1 MERLKEKLSEYDQ
14 EHLLRFWEELVD
26 EDRKHLVNDIDELDL
41 QEITGYF
48 KRAVESSQRIGQST
62 LDDKI
67 QPIDGTKIASAK
79 TSTEKEFNMYEE
91 RGLKEVA
98 EGRVAVVLLA
108 GGQGTRL
115 GVTYPKGMF
124 DVALPSHKTLF
135 QLQAERILSLQNMAQ
150 QRYGKHGEITWYI
163 LTSEATHDATV
174 EYLSKRNYFGLKEK
188 NVKAFKQG
196 MLPCFTFDGKIILDA
211 KHRVSKA
218 PDGNGGLYRALKN
231 QGILDDMVQ
240 RGIRS
245 IHAHSVDNILVKVA
259 DPIFIGYCLLS
270 ETDCG
275 VKVIEKSSPSEA
287 VGVVCKVENH
297 YQVVEYSEMTKETAE
312 LRHADGQLVYN
323 AANICNHYFTIDFL
337 KDVGYLYEK
346 DLPLHVAKKKIPFVN
361 DDGIRIIP
369 KVPNGIKIE
378 KFVFDVFSFAKNFA
392 VWQGTREE
400 EFSPLKNSSSAG
412 RDCPS
417 TARTDLLNL
426 HKKWL
431 LEAGAR
437 DVGDNVEISPLL
449 SYAGENLCQIV
460 NDRSFMGP
468 QVLE

>member
-1 MERLKEKLSEYDQ
+1 MEHLRKKLNEYNQ
-14 EHLLRFWEELVD
+14 EHLLRFWEELVN
-26 EDRKHLVNDIDELDL
+26 EDRNQLEKDIDELDL
-41 QEITGYF
+41 PEIMGYF
-48 KRAVESSQRIGQST
+48 DRAIESSRCIGQSM

-67 QPIDGTKIASAK
+67 QPIDETKIASAK
-79 TSTEKEFNMYEE
+79 TSTEQELNMYKE
-91 RGLKEVA
+91 RGLKEIA
-98 EGRVAVVLLA
+98 EGCVAVLLLA

-115 GVTYPKGMF
+115 GVSYPKGMY

-135 QLQAERILSLQNMAQ
+135 QLQAERILCLQNMAQ
-150 QRYGKHGEITWYI
+150 QQYGKHGEITWYI

-188 NVKAFKQG
+188 NIKAFKQG
-196 MLPCFTFDGKIILDA
+196 MLPCFTFDGKIILNA
-211 KHRVSKA
+211 KHRISKA

-275 VKVIEKSSPSEA
+275 VKVIEKTSPSEA
-287 VGVVCKVENH
+287 VGIVCKVEDH
-297 YQVVEYSEMTKETAE
+297 YQVVEYSEVTKKTVE
-312 LRHADGQLVYN
+312 LRHANGQLVYN
-323 AANICNHYFTIDFL
+323 AANVCNHYFTIDFL
-337 KDVGYLYEK
+337 KDVEYLYEK
-346 DLPLHVAKKKIPFVN
+346 DLFLHMAKKKIPYVN
-361 DDGIRIIP
+361 DDGERIIP
-369 KVPNGIKIE
+369 KIPNGIKIE
-378 KFVFDVFSFAKNFA
+378 KFVFDVFPFAKNFT

-400 EFSPLKNSSSAG
+400 EFSPLKNSTG
-412 RDCPS
+412 QDCPN

-431 LEAGAR
+431 LEAGAKY
-437 DVGDNVEISPLL
+437 VGDNVEISPLL
-449 SYAGENLCQIV
+449 SYAGENLRQIV
-460 NDRSFMGP
+460 NNQSFVGP